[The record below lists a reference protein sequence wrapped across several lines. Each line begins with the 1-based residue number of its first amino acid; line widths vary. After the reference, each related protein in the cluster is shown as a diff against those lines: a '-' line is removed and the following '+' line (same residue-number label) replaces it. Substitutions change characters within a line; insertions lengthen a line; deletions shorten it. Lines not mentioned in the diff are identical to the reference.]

1 MKALAVLASVC
12 LALTVSV
19 KAADSHADEA
29 AIRARFTEFQ
39 AALAKGDGEAAAA
52 LVSKQTIS
60 YYGSILKLVLDG
72 DEATVREQKP
82 YRKMMVLLVRHGAP
96 KLAITNASEFF
107 VFVVSQG
114 LNVGSSGAG
123 VGLGKITMDETM
135 ASAPVVV
142 NGEATPANFFFSREG
157 KDWKVELVAVL
168 LRFDQLMAQK
178 QKVSSLSEDEAIIR
192 TLEARSGRPVSKDI
206 WKPLKDK

>member
-1 MKALAVLASVC
+1 M
-12 LALTVSV
+12 
-19 KAADSHADEA
+19 
-29 AIRARFTEFQ
+29 
-39 AALAKGDGEAAAA
+39 
-52 LVSKQTIS
+52 
-60 YYGSILKLVLDG
+60 
-72 DEATVREQKP
+72 
-82 YRKMMVLLVRHGAP
+82 
-96 KLAITNASEFF
+96 
-107 VFVVSQG
+107 
-114 LNVGSSGAG
+114 
-123 VGLGKITMDETM
+123 
-135 ASAPVVV
+135 V